1 MTVETREY
9 WVEWTEFG
17 RTRREKVLATS
28 PMTARTA
35 ANRTAP
41 RSHAVNLYDAG
52 GCLIA
57 ARNQANEWKPM
68 RNGTRIDVFTAFGW
82 NDFPSVKPPEGRPMR
97 VETPDGDGMRLT
109 WNGKYWLTSGGRIV
123 SAETCR
129 FRTWDEPDD
138 LELTKTLAEKLK
150 VLEKTAPIV
159 RAAVENGLRFE
170 ADKVS
175 QVTKLMDEC
184 ALMLART
191 MLRR

>member
-1 MTVETREY
+1 MTEHHDY
-9 WVEWTEFG
+9 IVEWSEFG
-17 RTRREKVLATS
+17 RVRREKVLATS

-35 ANRTAP
+35 ANKTAP

-57 ARNQANEWKPM
+57 TRSQANEWKPM

-150 VLEKTAPIV
+150 VLEKTLPVV
-159 RAAVENGLRFE
+159 RSAVENGLNFNNDQIDRFCR
-170 ADKVS
+170 
-175 QVTKLMDEC
+175 LLDEC
-184 ALMLART
+184 GVMTTRK